1 METTTIEQ
9 NAAENSA
16 YEYAANLLLHGKKTS
31 EEVVESLTQQ
41 GLNRESATA
50 VVENLQNQI
59 TEAKKE
65 RAKKDMLYGA
75 LWCIGGIVATVA
87 DIGFIFWGAILF
99 GAIQFFKGVANA

>member
-41 GLNRESATA
+41 GLNRESAT
-50 VVENLQNQI
+50 VL
-59 TEAKKE
+59 
-65 RAKKDMLYGA
+65 
-75 LWCIGGIVATVA
+75 
-87 DIGFIFWGAILF
+87 
-99 GAIQFFKGVANA
+99 